1 MNEVMQVRA
10 ASWTAMIKQR
20 NDSGLTV
27 KEWCTANAIQESV
40 YYYRLNRLSKMAL
53 DVCETPNSI
62 KNNSPVSGTFAQIP
76 VASAVPAP
84 NIAIRIRHG
93 DTVVEVSSDTTDHIL
108 SFLKEVMFRAL

>member
-1 MNEVMQVRA
+1 M
-10 ASWTAMIKQR
+10 
-20 NDSGLTV
+20 
-27 KEWCTANAIQESV
+27 
-40 YYYRLNRLSKMAL
+40 SKPTEENGA

-93 DTVVEVSSDTTDHIL
+93 DTVVEVSSDTPCYLRLTT
-108 SFLKEVMFRAL
+108 FRSSISTAENVISAGGLMVWRL